1 MKKALEAAQ
10 SVGIFALIICFIVFS
25 VRAKAQALEGMK
37 LCLNVIVP
45 TLLPILILTNTIIKS
60 SSRVFLEA
68 VFSPLARLLR
78 LPKCACCALILGLI
92 GGYPTGAILSNELF
106 NLHLID
112 NQTAKRLLRCSFCG
126 GVAFIITAVG
136 TIHLNSTKTGII
148 IYTINVL
155 SSIII
160 CVADGII
167 HPNTNKSTQE
177 YSIGSQSFCNALINS
192 IECSTKSVAVMCGCI
207 VFFSAIC
214 GLVSIPPFAMPL
226 IEITNGIFKFDGS
239 ISLPYLCFF
248 LSFGGLCIHL
258 QILNVIKSTGI
269 GYIDFFVHRVVGGL
283 ISYFLGKGYILLFN
297 PNTEVF
303 SNISQITPR
312 LNQINGSL
320 SIILLASCIVIV
332 VDLNNKKS
340 KLI

>member
-60 SSRVFLEA
+60 SSRVFLET

-167 HPNTNKSTQE
+167 HRSTNKSTQE
-177 YSIGSQSFCNALINS
+177 YSIGSQSFCDALINS

-226 IEITNGIFKFDGS
+226 IEITNGIFKFNGS

>member
-60 SSRVFLEA
+60 SSRVFLET

-148 IYTINVL
+148 IYTVNVL

-177 YSIGSQSFCNALINS
+177 FSIGSQSFCNALINS

-226 IEITNGIFKFDGS
+226 IEITNGIFKFNGS

-258 QILNVIKSTGI
+258 QIFNVIKNTGI

-297 PNTEVF
+297 PDTEVF

>member
-106 NLHLID
+106 ILHLID
-112 NQTAKRLLRCSFCG
+112 SQTAKRLLRCSFCG

-148 IYTINVL
+148 IYTVNVL

-167 HPNTNKSTQE
+167 HPNTNKITQE
-177 YSIGSQSFCNALINS
+177 SSIGSQSFCDALINS

-226 IEITNGIFKFDGS
+226 IEITNGIFKFNGS

-297 PNTEVF
+297 PDTEVF

>member
-60 SSRVFLEA
+60 SSRVFLET

-136 TIHLNSTKTGII
+136 TIHLNSTKTGIL
-148 IYTINVL
+148 IYTVNVL

-177 YSIGSQSFCNALINS
+177 FSIGSQSFCNALINS

-226 IEITNGIFKFDGS
+226 IEITNGIFKFNGS

-297 PNTEVF
+297 PDTEVF

>member
-1 MKKALEAAQ
+1 MKKALEAVQ

-60 SSRVFLEA
+60 SSRVFLET

-148 IYTINVL
+148 IYTVNVL

-177 YSIGSQSFCNALINS
+177 YSIGSQSFCDALINS

-226 IEITNGIFKFDGS
+226 IEITNGIFKFNGS

-297 PNTEVF
+297 PDTEVF

>member
-1 MKKALEAAQ
+1 MKKALEAVQ

-60 SSRVFLEA
+60 SSRLFLET

-148 IYTINVL
+148 IYTVNVL

-177 YSIGSQSFCNALINS
+177 YSIGSQSFCDALINS

-226 IEITNGIFKFDGS
+226 IEITNGIFKFNGS

-297 PNTEVF
+297 PDTEVF

>member
-112 NQTAKRLLRCSFCG
+112 SQTAKRLLRCSFCG

-167 HPNTNKSTQE
+167 HPNPNKSTQE
-177 YSIGSQSFCNALINS
+177 YSIGSQSFCDALINS

-226 IEITNGIFKFDGS
+226 IEITNGIFKFNGS

-297 PNTEVF
+297 PDAEVF

>member
-60 SSRVFLEA
+60 SSRVFLET

-177 YSIGSQSFCNALINS
+177 CSIGSQSFCNALINS

-226 IEITNGIFKFDGS
+226 IEITNGIFKFNGS

-297 PNTEVF
+297 PDTEVF

>member
-60 SSRVFLEA
+60 SSRVFLET

-148 IYTINVL
+148 IYTVNVL

-167 HPNTNKSTQE
+167 HRSTNKSTQE

-226 IEITNGIFKFDGS
+226 IEITNGIFKFNGS

>member
-60 SSRVFLEA
+60 SSRVFLET

-167 HPNTNKSTQE
+167 HRSTNKSTQE
-177 YSIGSQSFCNALINS
+177 CYIGSQSFCDALINS
-192 IECSTKSVAVMCGCI
+192 IDCSTKSVAVMCGCI

-297 PNTEVF
+297 PDTEVF

>member
-60 SSRVFLEA
+60 SSRAFLET

-112 NQTAKRLLRCSFCG
+112 SATAKRLLRCSFCG

-148 IYTINVL
+148 IYTVNVL

-226 IEITNGIFKFDGS
+226 IEITNGIFKFNGS

-297 PNTEVF
+297 PDTEVF

>member
-60 SSRVFLEA
+60 SSRLFLET

-112 NQTAKRLLRCSFCG
+112 NQTAKKLLRCSFCG

-148 IYTINVL
+148 IYIVNVL

-167 HPNTNKSTQE
+167 HPNPNKSTQE

-226 IEITNGIFKFDGS
+226 IEITNGIFKFNGS

-332 VDLNNKKS
+332 IDLNNKKS

>member
-1 MKKALEAAQ
+1 MKKALEVAQ

-60 SSRVFLEA
+60 SSRVFLET

-148 IYTINVL
+148 IYIINVL

-167 HPNTNKSTQE
+167 HPNTNKITQE
-177 YSIGSQSFCNALINS
+177 YSIGSQSFCDALINS

-239 ISLPYLCFF
+239 IPLPYLCFF

-297 PNTEVF
+297 PDTEVF

>member
-1 MKKALEAAQ
+1 MKKALEAVQ

-60 SSRVFLEA
+60 SSRVFLET

-148 IYTINVL
+148 IYTVNVL

-177 YSIGSQSFCNALINS
+177 CSIGSQSFCNALINS

-297 PNTEVF
+297 PDTEVF

>member
-45 TLLPILILTNTIIKS
+45 TLLPILILANTIIKS
-60 SSRVFLEA
+60 SSRAFLEA

-167 HPNTNKSTQE
+167 HPNPNKSTQE
-177 YSIGSQSFCNALINS
+177 YSIGSQSFCDALINS

>member
-60 SSRVFLEA
+60 SSRVFLET

-148 IYTINVL
+148 IYTVNVL

-167 HPNTNKSTQE
+167 HRSTNKSTQE
-177 YSIGSQSFCNALINS
+177 YSIGSQSFCDALINS

-226 IEITNGIFKFDGS
+226 IEITNGIFKFNGS

>member
-60 SSRVFLEA
+60 SSRLFLEA

-167 HPNTNKSTQE
+167 HPNTNKSTKE
-177 YSIGSQSFCNALINS
+177 CSIGSQSFCNALINS

-226 IEITNGIFKFDGS
+226 IEITNGIFKFNGS

>member
-60 SSRVFLEA
+60 SSRVFLET

-112 NQTAKRLLRCSFCG
+112 NQTAKRLLRCGFCG

-148 IYTINVL
+148 IYTVNVL

-160 CVADGII
+160 CIADGII

-177 YSIGSQSFCNALINS
+177 YSIGSQSFCDALINS

-297 PNTEVF
+297 PDTEVF

>member
-92 GGYPTGAILSNELF
+92 GGYPTGAILTNELF

-148 IYTINVL
+148 IYTVNVL

-167 HPNTNKSTQE
+167 HPNTNRSTQE

-226 IEITNGIFKFDGS
+226 IEITNGIFKFNGS

>member
-25 VRAKAQALEGMK
+25 VKAKAQALEGMK

-60 SSRVFLEA
+60 SSRVFLET

-92 GGYPTGAILSNELF
+92 GGYPTGAILTNGLF

-177 YSIGSQSFCNALINS
+177 CSIGSQSFCDALINS

-226 IEITNGIFKFDGS
+226 IEITNGIFKFNGS

>member
-60 SSRVFLEA
+60 SSRLFLET

-112 NQTAKRLLRCSFCG
+112 SQTAKRLLRCSFCG

-148 IYTINVL
+148 IYTVNVL

-167 HPNTNKSTQE
+167 HPYTNKSTQE
-177 YSIGSQSFCNALINS
+177 CSIGSQSFCNALINS

-226 IEITNGIFKFDGS
+226 IEITNGIFKFNGS

-297 PNTEVF
+297 PDTEVF

>member
-60 SSRVFLEA
+60 SSRVFLET

-136 TIHLNSTKTGII
+136 TIHLNSTKTGIL
-148 IYTINVL
+148 IYTVNVL

-226 IEITNGIFKFDGS
+226 IEITNGIFKFNGS

-297 PNTEVF
+297 PDTEVF

>member
-226 IEITNGIFKFDGS
+226 IEITNGIFKFNGS

>member
-10 SVGIFALIICFIVFS
+10 SVGIFALIIGFIVFS

-92 GGYPTGAILSNELF
+92 GGYPTGAILTNELF

-148 IYTINVL
+148 IYTVNVL

-226 IEITNGIFKFDGS
+226 IEITNGIFKFNGS

-297 PNTEVF
+297 PDTEVF

>member
-10 SVGIFALIICFIVFS
+10 SVGIFALIICFIAFS

-60 SSRVFLEA
+60 SSRLFLEA

-92 GGYPTGAILSNELF
+92 GGYPTGAILTNELF

-148 IYTINVL
+148 IYTVNVL

-226 IEITNGIFKFDGS
+226 IEITNGIFKFNGS

-297 PNTEVF
+297 PKTEVF

>member
-10 SVGIFALIICFIVFS
+10 SIGIFALIICFIVFS

-60 SSRVFLEA
+60 SSRLFLEA

-112 NQTAKRLLRCSFCG
+112 SQTAKRLLRCSFCG

-226 IEITNGIFKFDGS
+226 IEITNGIFKFNGN
-239 ISLPYLCFF
+239 ISLPYLCLF

>member
-60 SSRVFLEA
+60 SSRVFLET

-112 NQTAKRLLRCSFCG
+112 NQTAKRLLRCGFCG

-148 IYTINVL
+148 IYTVNVL

-160 CVADGII
+160 CIADGII

-177 YSIGSQSFCNALINS
+177 YSIGSQSFCDALINS

-214 GLVSIPPFAMPL
+214 GLVRIPPFAMPL
-226 IEITNGIFKFDGS
+226 IEITNGIFKFNGS

>member
-45 TLLPILILTNTIIKS
+45 TLLPILILTNTVIKS
-60 SSRVFLEA
+60 SSRLFLEA

-167 HPNTNKSTQE
+167 HRSTNKSTKE
-177 YSIGSQSFCNALINS
+177 CSIGSQSFYDALISS

-207 VFFSAIC
+207 VFFSTIC

-297 PNTEVF
+297 PDTEVF

>member
-60 SSRVFLEA
+60 SSRLFLEA

-167 HPNTNKSTQE
+167 HRNTNKSTQE

-226 IEITNGIFKFDGS
+226 IEITNGIFKFNGS

>member
-25 VRAKAQALEGMK
+25 VKAKAQALEGMK

-92 GGYPTGAILSNELF
+92 GGYPTGAILTNELF

-112 NQTAKRLLRCSFCG
+112 NKTAKRLLRCSFCG

-148 IYTINVL
+148 IYTVNVL

-167 HPNTNKSTQE
+167 HPNTNKSTKE
-177 YSIGSQSFCNALINS
+177 CSIGSQSFCNALINS

-226 IEITNGIFKFDGS
+226 IEITNGIFKFNGS
-239 ISLPYLCFF
+239 ISMPYLCFF

-297 PNTEVF
+297 PDTEVF

>member
-136 TIHLNSTKTGII
+136 TIHLNSTKTGMI
-148 IYTINVL
+148 IYTVNVL

-226 IEITNGIFKFDGS
+226 IEITNGIFKFNGS

-297 PNTEVF
+297 PDTEVF

>member
-25 VRAKAQALEGMK
+25 VKAKAQALEGMK

-92 GGYPTGAILSNELF
+92 GGYPTGAILTNELF

-112 NQTAKRLLRCSFCG
+112 SATAKRLLRCSFCG

-136 TIHLNSTKTGII
+136 TIHLNSTKTGVI
-148 IYTINVL
+148 IYIVNVL

-226 IEITNGIFKFDGS
+226 IEITNGIFKFNGS

-269 GYIDFFVHRVVGGL
+269 GYIDFFIHRVVGGL

-297 PNTEVF
+297 PDTEVF

>member
-60 SSRVFLEA
+60 SSRVFLET

-92 GGYPTGAILSNELF
+92 GGYPTGAILTNGLF

-112 NQTAKRLLRCSFCG
+112 SQTAKRLLRCSFCG

-148 IYTINVL
+148 IYTVNVL

-177 YSIGSQSFCNALINS
+177 CSISSQSFCNALINS

-297 PNTEVF
+297 PDTEVF

>member
-60 SSRVFLEA
+60 SSRVFLET

-148 IYTINVL
+148 IYTVNVL

-226 IEITNGIFKFDGS
+226 IEITNGIFKFNGS

-297 PNTEVF
+297 PDTEVF

>member
-60 SSRVFLEA
+60 SSRVFLET

-136 TIHLNSTKTGII
+136 TIHLRSTKTGII

-167 HPNTNKSTQE
+167 HRSTNKSTQE
-177 YSIGSQSFCNALINS
+177 FSIGSQSFCNALINS

-226 IEITNGIFKFDGS
+226 IEITNGIFKFNGS

>member
-60 SSRVFLEA
+60 SSRAFLET

-177 YSIGSQSFCNALINS
+177 CSIGSQSFCDALINS
-192 IECSTKSVAVMCGCI
+192 IECSTKSVALMCGCI

-226 IEITNGIFKFDGS
+226 IEITNGIFKFNGS

-258 QILNVIKSTGI
+258 QILNVIKTTGI

-283 ISYFLGKGYILLFN
+283 ISYFLGKVYILLFN
-297 PNTEVF
+297 PDTEVF

-332 VDLNNKKS
+332 IDLNNKKS

>member
-60 SSRVFLEA
+60 SSRVFLET

-177 YSIGSQSFCNALINS
+177 CSIGSQSFCNALINS

-226 IEITNGIFKFDGS
+226 IEITNGIFKFNGS
-239 ISLPYLCFF
+239 IPLPYLCFF

>member
-60 SSRVFLEA
+60 SSRVFLET

-226 IEITNGIFKFDGS
+226 IEITNGTFKFNGS

-297 PNTEVF
+297 PDTEVF

>member
-1 MKKALEAAQ
+1 MKKALEAVQ

-297 PNTEVF
+297 PDTEVF